1 MSVPA
6 GIIISLIFGITPMA
20 VLAFILTWFDRYE
33 KEPVWLMI
41 GVFLWGFVIA
51 AGAAIILNTAFGI
64 VLFVASGSSSLA
76 DVGAAVLSAPL
87 VEETVK
93 GLAVVIVF
101 LFFRYEFDSIL
112 DGVIYGSL
120 VGFGFAAAENINYIF
135 NGFLQNGPQGLV
147 TLIIVRVFLIPF
159 LHATLTSMTGV
170 GLAVG
175 RLNKGFWRIGGP
187 VLGFLTAIG
196 LHFFHN
202 VLSSVPDP
210 LVCLLGDVVD
220 WIGFIGMFVFILIL
234 VWREGK
240 VMREQLAEEVAL
252 GFMTQAQYETA
263 GSIGAQFAARWGAL
277 AGGHWREASR
287 FYDLA
292 GDLAFRKYQLARLGV
307 AREPQAPAQIEQLR
321 GQMASLR
328 PRLS

>member
-1 MSVPA
+1 MNIPA
-6 GIIISLIFGITPMA
+6 GIILSLLFGITPMA
-20 VLAFILTWFDRYE
+20 VLAAILTLFDRYE
-33 KEPVWLMI
+33 KEPVWLMA
-41 GVFLWGFVIA
+41 GVFLWGFIVA
-51 AGAAIILNTAFGI
+51 AGTALILNTIFGI
-64 VLFVASGSSSLA
+64 VLFVASGSESLA
-76 DVGAAVLSAPL
+76 DVGAAVLSAPI
-87 VEETVK
+87 VEESVK
-93 GLAVVIVF
+93 GLAVLIVF

-135 NGFLQNGPQGLV
+135 NSFLQNGSQGLV

-159 LHATLTSMTGV
+159 LHATLTSMTGI

-175 RLNKGFWRIGGP
+175 RLNKGFWHYGGP

-202 VLSSVPDP
+202 ILASVPDP
-210 LVCLLGDVVD
+210 LVCLLGDAID
-220 WIGFIGMFVFILIL
+220 WIGFIGMFFFILVL

-252 GFMTQAQYETA
+252 GNMTQTQYETA
-263 GSIGAQFAARWGAL
+263 GSISAQFAARWGAL
-277 AGGHWREASR
+277 AGGHWRAAGR

-292 GDLAFRKYQLARLGV
+292 GDLAFRKYQLARLGPE
-307 AREPQAPAQIEQLR
+307 REPQAPAQIERLR
-321 GQMASLR
+321 GQIASLR
-328 PRLS
+328 GSA

>member
-1 MSVPA
+1 MSIPA
-6 GIIISLIFGITPMA
+6 GIFLSLLFGITPMV
-20 VLAFILTWFDRYE
+20 VLSFILTLFDRYE

-41 GVFLWGFVIA
+41 GVFLWGFIVA
-51 AGAAIILNTAFGI
+51 AGTALILNTAFGI
-64 VLFVASGSSSLA
+64 VLFAASGSSSLA
-76 DVGAAVLSAPL
+76 DVGAAVFSAPL

-93 GLAVVIVF
+93 GLAVLIVF
-101 LFFRYEFDSIL
+101 LFFHDEFDSIL

-135 NGFLQNGPQGLV
+135 NGFLTNGSQGLV

-159 LHATLTSMTGV
+159 LHATLTSMTGI

-175 RLNKGFWRIGGP
+175 RLNKGPLRYAAP
-187 VLGFLTAIG
+187 VLGYLTAIG

-202 VLSSVPDP
+202 LLSSVPDP
-210 LVCLLGDVVD
+210 LVCLLGDVID
-220 WIGFIGMFVFILIL
+220 WIGFAGMFFFILIL

-252 GFMTQAQYETA
+252 GNMTQAQYEIA
-263 GSIGAQFAARWGAL
+263 GSIGGQFAARWGAL
-277 AGGHWREASR
+277 AGGHWREASL

-292 GDLAFRKYQLARLGV
+292 GDLAFRKNQLARLGPEY
-307 AREPQAPAQIEQLR
+307 EPQAQAQIDRLR
-321 GQMASLR
+321 GQIASLR
-328 PRLS
+328 SSA